1 MCKNRKVGKEHSS
14 CLLVS
19 NLLKIFKIYFY
30 NINHKNS
37 VLLCSLMKIIKKIFN
52 NIHFPMD
59 VNPIII
65 FIFLINKYFHIF
77 IEFLI
82 VFFNFKKFLIFFKN
96 YNYLYIFSQ

>member
-1 MCKNRKVGKEHSS
+1 MESAVLKGCKYFKNLKSS

-77 IEFLI
+77 RMISNFFSFLNN
-82 VFFNFKKFLIFFKN
+82 V
-96 YNYLYIFSQ
+96 